1 MCIGT
6 GRTPETVKP
15 LAPFF
20 VYTEGRGKIRKDT
33 EGHGRTRKDAEG
45 HGNMR
50 KSTEER
56 GKVRKSTE
64 GCGRARKDTE
74 KMMRGRLNTCA
85 QGEPLAP
92 LFYAVRNNNV
102 KNLLTSF
109 VVSTNRCNFVANKT
123 NKINKSLK
131 NNYL

>member
-1 MCIGT
+1 M
-6 GRTPETVKP
+6 
-15 LAPFF
+15 
-20 VYTEGRGKIRKDT
+20 RKDA
-33 EGHGRTRKDAEG
+33 EEHGRMRKDAEG
-45 HGNMR
+45 HGGTR
-50 KSTEER
+50 R
-56 GKVRKSTE
+56 
-64 GCGRARKDTE
+64 DTE

-109 VVSTNRCNFVANKT
+109 AVSTNRSNFVANKV